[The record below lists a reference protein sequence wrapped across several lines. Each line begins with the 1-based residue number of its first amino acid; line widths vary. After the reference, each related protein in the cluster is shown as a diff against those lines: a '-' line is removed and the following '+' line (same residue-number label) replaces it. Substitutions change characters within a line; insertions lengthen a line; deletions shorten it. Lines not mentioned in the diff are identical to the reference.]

1 MEKLQ
6 QLLQQQQQQQQQI
19 QNQLYQNSFRLGEQP
34 PREEDEEEEEEETG
48 EEDIEEEDE
57 SLQEFLQPQS
67 QQQKQQSQEQQSRRL
82 SKPELP
88 AAQEQ
93 LLQQKLSELQSSSG
107 KKQPAPEPPIQQQQ
121 QQQQESKKPEFSVRH
136 QPIPQPVSQQQQ
148 QQPSKQGQK
157 SQAPPPP
164 PTSAAQQQQQP
175 AAMLNG
181 DHLKHDSELTKSPI
195 IQVNQFDRKFRNSW
209 RKSPEDFTTK
219 QQQQQM
225 VMKKASKL
233 SENDI
238 SSQADEEEEG
248 DITEDDVYRLH
259 DELEHANLQNNEMKK
274 ALNEARTII
283 DQQQNQLTEF
293 RRLAAQYQTDTEAFK
308 MKSMFLLNNTQTRD
322 EQVTVLMD
330 ACERLEAEIDAL
342 TWQLDQAKHSLDLKT
357 QECDFLNE
365 QLDEIQLNAGSNS
378 TINHQNNNNTNN
390 NLMNGN
396 GHHDP
401 DHIIAGNMDKA
412 NTGTDQLRST
422 LSTEYR
428 SIIGNN
434 HTGHINTMSTGLNMN
449 GANDLSLHMELQKL
463 QEELEVYRKKEED
476 WEKIHVELLQRQK
489 ILEEEKKQQ
498 ELVIGRLAG
507 EQVAKNKAENP
518 QDNDVENDIP
528 LEIVAT
534 LNNLHEEKTTWKLY
548 ASSLV
553 RSFVENCEEFI
564 RKTPYNEPYFESDG
578 ERRWYAYSMH
588 LLENLLHVAPYMLA
602 KTDLDLLKR
611 TTTKTV
617 QQKRNPYLSG
627 GGGGVGLGRYS
638 ATTTTM
644 QQYEPQLITT
654 SDFPLSA
661 SQTQLQNRNMST
673 GQLATSEFVQL
684 SASSASLAQPTLAQ
698 SSMLGQEQQLYTQ
711 MSYPT
716 GMSTQKNMS
725 ERAARA
731 ASKSITDLYRKKK
744 QR

>member
-19 QNQLYQNSFRLGEQP
+19 QNQLYQNSFRKDEQP
-34 PREEDEEEEEEETG
+34 PREEDEEEEEEEEMG

-67 QQQKQQSQEQQSRRL
+67 QQQQQQQQSQEQQSRRS

-93 LLQQKLSELQSSSG
+93 LLQQKLSELQSSQS
-107 KKQPAPEPPIQQQQ
+107 KKQQAPAPPVL
-121 QQQQESKKPEFSVRH
+121 QQQEPKKPEFSVRH

-148 QQPSKQGQK
+148 PSQQGQK

-164 PTSAAQQQQQP
+164 PAQQQP

-181 DHLKHDSELTKSPI
+181 DHLKHESDLTKPPS
-195 IQVNQFDRKFRNSW
+195 IQVSQFDRKFRNSW
-209 RKSPEDFTTK
+209 RKSPEDFTAK
-219 QQQQQM
+219 QQQQQQQM
-225 VMKKASKL
+225 VTKKASKL

-238 SSQADEEEEG
+238 SSQADEEGEEG

-259 DELEHANLQNNEMKK
+259 DELEHAHLQNNEMKK

-322 EQVTVLMD
+322 EQVTVLME

-378 TINHQNNNNTNN
+378 TMNHNHIHTNNN
-390 NLMNGN
+390 NLMNGH
-396 GHHDP
+396 GHHDSA
-401 DHIIAGNMDKA
+401 DHIIAENMDKA

-434 HTGHINTMSTGLNMN
+434 NNNHTGHMNTMSTGLNMN
-449 GANDLSLHMELQKL
+449 AANDLSLHMELQKL
-463 QEELEVYRKKEED
+463 QEEIEVYRKKEED

-578 ERRWYAYSMH
+578 ERRWYTYSMH

-602 KTDLDLLKR
+602 KSDLDLLKR
-611 TTTKTV
+611 TVTKTTTKTAF

-627 GGGGVGLGRYS
+627 GGGHGSSVS
-638 ATTTTM
+638 
-644 QQYEPQLITT
+644 EPQLITT

-661 SQTQLQNRNMST
+661 SQIQLQNRNMNV
-673 GQLATSEFVQL
+673 GQLTTSEFAQL
-684 SASSASLAQPTLAQ
+684 SASSVSLAPPMLGQ
-698 SSMLGQEQQLYTQ
+698 SSMQQQSMLGQEQQLFTQ
-711 MSYPT
+711 MSYPS

-731 ASKSITDLYRKKK
+731 ASKSIPDLYRKKK

>member
-1 MEKLQ
+1 
-6 QLLQQQQQQQQQI
+6 
-19 QNQLYQNSFRLGEQP
+19 
-34 PREEDEEEEEEETG
+34 
-48 EEDIEEEDE
+48 
-57 SLQEFLQPQS
+57 
-67 QQQKQQSQEQQSRRL
+67 
-82 SKPELP
+82 
-88 AAQEQ
+88 
-93 LLQQKLSELQSSSG
+93 
-107 KKQPAPEPPIQQQQ
+107 
-121 QQQQESKKPEFSVRH
+121 
-136 QPIPQPVSQQQQ
+136 
-148 QQPSKQGQK
+148 
-157 SQAPPPP
+157 
-164 PTSAAQQQQQP
+164 
-175 AAMLNG
+175 
-181 DHLKHDSELTKSPI
+181 
-195 IQVNQFDRKFRNSW
+195 
-209 RKSPEDFTTK
+209 
-219 QQQQQM
+219 
-225 VMKKASKL
+225 
-233 SENDI
+233 
-238 SSQADEEEEG
+238 
-248 DITEDDVYRLH
+248 
-259 DELEHANLQNNEMKK
+259 
-274 ALNEARTII
+274 
-283 DQQQNQLTEF
+283 
-293 RRLAAQYQTDTEAFK
+293 
-308 MKSMFLLNNTQTRD
+308 
-322 EQVTVLMD
+322 
-330 ACERLEAEIDAL
+330 
-342 TWQLDQAKHSLDLKT
+342 LDLKT

-518 QDNDVENDIP
+518 Q
-528 LEIVAT
+528 
-534 LNNLHEEKTTWKLY
+534 LY

-627 GGGGVGLGRYS
+627 GGGGVGL
-638 ATTTTM
+638 
-644 QQYEPQLITT
+644 
-654 SDFPLSA
+654 DFPLSA